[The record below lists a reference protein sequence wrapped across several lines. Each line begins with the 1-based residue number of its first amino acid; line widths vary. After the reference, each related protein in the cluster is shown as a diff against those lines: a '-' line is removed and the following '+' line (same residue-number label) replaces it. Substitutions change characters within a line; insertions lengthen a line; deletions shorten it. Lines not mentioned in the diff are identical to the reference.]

1 MTTQPEQSPD
11 LPESVMDALWRGNR
25 REAIDSLQRERNL
38 SRDEAREVVGTFIL
52 SNPAV
57 RRGMGDE
64 QPKLGWGLI
73 RWLMLF
79 QAIAVAIGYY
89 LFYRDW

>member
-1 MTTQPEQSPD
+1 
-11 LPESVMDALWRGNR
+11 
-25 REAIDSLQRERNL
+25 
-38 SRDEAREVVGTFIL
+38 
-52 SNPAV
+52 
-57 RRGMGDE
+57 MGDE
-64 QPKLGWGLI
+64 QPKLGWGLL

>member
-38 SRDEAREVVGTFIL
+38 SRDVAREVVGTFIL
-52 SNPAV
+52 NNRDV
-57 RRGMGDE
+57 RRRMGDE

-73 RWLMLF
+73 RWLMLV